1 MVTLRFF
8 SFILFCLLV
17 KGCMAVA
24 EHQSDSMPVGHEQWD
39 ALLKKHV
46 DDRGMADYR
55 GFIRDSIALNEY
67 LDLLKQHHPN
77 KLNWSEAERLA
88 YWINAY
94 NAFTVQLII
103 RHYPVAS
110 IKEVAGRIPFVNS
123 AWDVKFIQIE
133 GARYDLNN
141 IEHGIIRKQFN
152 EPRIHFALVCAAVS
166 CPRLRNEAYTAA
178 RLDEQ
183 LEEAATEFFNDPEKN
198 VITPDSAQLSKILS
212 WYSGDFASS
221 DTSIRDYINRYS
233 RTKLRENGVI
243 GYKDYDWTL
252 NGR

>member
-8 SFILFCLLV
+8 LFILVCLLV
-17 KGCMAVA
+17 KGCMAVS
-24 EHQSDSMPVGHEQWD
+24 EHESDSMPVSHQRWD

-46 DDRGMADYR
+46 DDRGTVDYR

-77 KLNWSEAERLA
+77 KFNWSEAERQA

-94 NAFTVQLII
+94 NAFTIQLII

-110 IKEVAGRIPFVNS
+110 IKEEAGRIPFVNS
-123 AWDVKFIQIE
+123 AWDVKFIYIE

-178 RLDEQ
+178 RLEDQ
-183 LEEAATEFFNDPEKN
+183 LEDAAIEFFNDPEKN
-198 VITPDSAQLSKILS
+198 VITADSAQLSKILS
-212 WYSGDFASS
+212 WYSGDFKRSN
-221 DTSIRDYINRYS
+221 TSIHDYINRYS
-233 RTKLRENGVI
+233 RTKLAENGVI
-243 GYKDYDWTL
+243 NYKDYDWTL
-252 NGR
+252 NDR